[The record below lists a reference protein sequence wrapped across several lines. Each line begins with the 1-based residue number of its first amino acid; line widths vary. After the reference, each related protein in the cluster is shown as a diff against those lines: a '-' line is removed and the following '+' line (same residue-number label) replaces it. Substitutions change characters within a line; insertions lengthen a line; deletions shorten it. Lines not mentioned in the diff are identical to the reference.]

1 MIIGHKQGGG
11 VSIDLDNE
19 MVEILNKLLQ
29 DGAITT
35 AMYDRIYNN
44 FIQ

>member
-11 VSIDLDNE
+11 ASIDLDNE

-29 DGAITT
+29 DGIITN
-35 AMYDRIYNN
+35 ALYDRIYNN